1 MAYVTRKVGTFYAN
15 WPDAAG
21 RWRRKATTAK
31 TKSAAQKLA
40 DDLEAKAERQRFG
53 LEPLPDPNGGGLWTD
68 LVNWYGR
75 EYASVQPQFRR
86 WQSTRDVHLTTGP
99 FVGKRVVDVT
109 PELLESWLQGKQRE
123 GYAEQSVNS
132 LRAAVSVIFTK
143 ARKAGKWRGPN
154 PTCDVEKR
162 RVPRRVYDFLRPQE
176 VAPVLDT
183 ALDVYGP
190 VVACAFAL
198 AIYAGL
204 RRGEVAGLRR
214 ADVDLVQ
221 GTLTVRRSH
230 QREGVKGN
238 VEVVLPIHPE
248 LSPFLLVAMNASRS
262 PFVCP
267 GDVEKGT
274 QMPQHYDLEDRLRR
288 TMAAAGIGITSFIHH
303 CRAWHCKVAP
313 EVEDEHPRACPEHGL
328 GHIHVAARVRPLCFH
343 DLRRSH
349 SSLLADAGVSL
360 TVAQKLMR
368 HSDPKLTER
377 VYTVLQTETLRREVS
392 RMRFLPRISAQA
404 VCTRLFSAQAH
415 LAPQAPTSI
424 ESDAG
429 KASEREGLPAS
440 DPDRD
445 RTCDLAFRKRSLYP
459 TELRGRAVGSY
470 VVPIARSS
478 HSPSSGASEVSSV
491 IPRAR
496 SRSTSTWPRP
506 VAGVRTPPNEGPPGN
521 RSPSVASASAASHTH
536 FTVTMFPG
544 SPRSFTRPNA
554 RRPSSPRATRS
565 SRNQPF
571 RRTSSDGP
579 VPGGGNRR
587 FTSER
592 SGEASASCATA
603 SPAAS
608 RFAWSRLRIAMNS
621 R

>member
-1 MAYVTRKVGTFYAN
+1 MLQPCHGASTDRRRDSPSGPHQAPRSLPAGSHRCFSPSHRSWTAKAA
-15 WPDAAG
+15 WRDAAS

-40 DDLEAKAERQRFG
+40 DDLQTQAERQRLG

-99 FVGKRVVDVT
+99 FMGKRVADVT

-154 PTCDVEKR
+154 PTRDVEKR
-162 RVPRRVYDFLRPQE
+162 RVARRVYDFLRPHE

-183 ALDVYGP
+183 ALEVYGP

-214 ADVDLVQ
+214 ADIDLRQ
-221 GTLTVRRSH
+221 GTLIVRRSH
-230 QREGVKGN
+230 QRDGVKGN

-248 LSPFLLVAMNASRS
+248 LAPFLVQAMGAIRS
-262 PFVCP
+262 LFVCP
-267 GDVEKGT
+267 GNVAKGT
-274 QMPQHYDLEDRLRR
+274 QMPEHYDLEDRLRR
-288 TMAAAGIGITSFIHH
+288 TMAAEGVGITSFIHH

-313 EVEDEHPRACPEHGL
+313 EVEDNRPRPCPQHGL
-328 GHIHVAARVRPLCFH
+328 EHIHVAARVRPLCFH

-368 HSDPKLTER
+368 HSDPKLSER

-392 RMRFLPRISAQA
+392 RMRFLPRLSASA
-404 VCTRLFSAQAH
+404 VCTGMFPGRAH
-415 LAPQAPTSI
+415 AAPQASTSRVFDARSANDSSDLPT
-424 ESDAG
+424 
-429 KASEREGLPAS
+429 S

-459 TELRGRAVGSY
+459 TELRGRRASSTPRSREREVGWL
-470 VVPIARSS
+470 ALA
-478 HSPSSGASEVSSV
+478 SSGPSRRHQSSV
-491 IPRAR
+491 TLPPMLMRRAR
-496 SRSTSTWPRP
+496 ASSGTSM
-506 VAGVRTPPNEGPPGN
+506 AG
-521 RSPSVASASAASHTH
+521 
-536 FTVTMFPG
+536 
-544 SPRSFTRPNA
+544 
-554 RRPSSPRATRS
+554 
-565 SRNQPF
+565 
-571 RRTSSDGP
+571 
-579 VPGGGNRR
+579 
-587 FTSER
+587 
-592 SGEASASCATA
+592 
-603 SPAAS
+603 
-608 RFAWSRLRIAMNS
+608 
-621 R
+621 